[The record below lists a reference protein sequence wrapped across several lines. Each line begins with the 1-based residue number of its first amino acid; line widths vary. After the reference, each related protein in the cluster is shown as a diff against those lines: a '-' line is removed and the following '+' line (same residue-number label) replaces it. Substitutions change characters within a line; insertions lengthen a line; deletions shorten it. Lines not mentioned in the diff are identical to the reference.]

1 MTHRIVVFGRPG
13 CPYTVR
19 AVQELVAD
27 GRYPF
32 AYVSLPPGMTREAW
46 WEFVQRRA
54 PRATIRRTFPTV
66 IAWTPKARAFDSS
79 GVRHILASQDPAKF
93 QSLVLNRR
101 TAPKNFERAIA
112 DGKNFSFRAQA

>member
-32 AYVSLPPGMTREAW
+32 AYVSLPPGMSREAW
-46 WEFVQRRA
+46 WQFVQKRA
-54 PRATIRRTFPTV
+54 PRASIRQTFPTV
-66 IAWTPKARAFDSS
+66 IAWTPKARVFDSS
-79 GVRHILASQDPAKF
+79 GVRQILASQDPGKF
-93 QSLVLNRR
+93 HSLVLSRR
-101 TAPKNFERAIA
+101 TTPKNVERAIA
-112 DGKNFSFRAQA
+112 EGKNFSFWP